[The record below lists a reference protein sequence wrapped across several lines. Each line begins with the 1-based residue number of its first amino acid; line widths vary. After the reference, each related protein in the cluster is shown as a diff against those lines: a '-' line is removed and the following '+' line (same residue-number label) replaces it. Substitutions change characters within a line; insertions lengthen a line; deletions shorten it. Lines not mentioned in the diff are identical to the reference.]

1 MGAVCI
7 GRWLRM
13 LSLDAVGDLVET
25 PLQWRVE
32 VQGGDPVNSN
42 PGIRYLWSIIT
53 LLLLFGPCTTVVRAG
68 PFC

>member
-1 MGAVCI
+1 
-7 GRWLRM
+7 M